1 VDNIGQ
7 TGSLPILMGSRAQRQ
22 DFCEGG
28 GEPEKKE
35 GGGECEK
42 EEGGGEREKEEG
54 GGEREKEG
62 LVGRSAVTAVKL
74 SDDAT

>member
-1 VDNIGQ
+1 
-7 TGSLPILMGSRAQRQ
+7 MGSRAQRQ

-42 EEGGGEREKEEG
+42 EEGGGEREKE
-54 GGEREKEG
+54 G
-62 LVGRSAVTAVKL
+62 LVGRSAVKL

>member
-42 EEGGGEREKEEG
+42 EEGGGEREKE
-54 GGEREKEG
+54 G
-62 LVGRSAVTAVKL
+62 LVGRSAVKL
-74 SDDAT
+74 SDDANMCFFNA

>member
-28 GEPEKKE
+28 GE
-35 GGGECEK
+35 C
-42 EEGGGEREKEEG
+42 EKEEG